1 MENLKANF
9 KLFLNTAQFII
20 PAGKTIDSFVSGATK
35 YVGSLFAK
43 KVGCTETT
51 VAIDEATASII
62 NGVREAK

>member
-1 MENLKANF
+1 M
-9 KLFLNTAQFII
+9 NTAQFII